1 METTRLK
8 DKEFN
13 LQTALV
19 NLINQ
24 YVKKGSF
31 KYIKEPIFIQFLDKD
46 DQLGLVASPGA
57 HIVDLDYSGQAKWVY
72 NYVAT
77 IKTKNRASA
86 YNQLNELSEFLQR
99 LNKTKELVSYST
111 KDEHPF
117 DSFIFD
123 SISVSSDVHEIQ
135 EDLQG
140 TVTYQLDV
148 AVFVYRNGEF

>member
-1 METTRLK
+1 METARLK

-111 KDEHPF
+111 KDKHPF
-117 DSFIFD
+117 DSFLFD

>member
-1 METTRLK
+1 METTGLK
-8 DKEFN
+8 NKEFN

-19 NLINQ
+19 NLINK
-24 YVKKGSF
+24 YEKKEDFF
-31 KYIKEPIFIQFLDKD
+31 KYIKKPIFIKFLDKD
-46 DQLGLVASPGA
+46 DQFGLVASPGA
-57 HIVDLDYSGQAKWVY
+57 HIVDMDFSGRAKWVY

-99 LNKTKELVSYST
+99 LNKTKELVSWSPDHPST
-111 KDEHPF
+111 
-117 DSFIFD
+117 SFIFD

-148 AVFVYRNGEF
+148 AVFVYRKGEF

>member
-1 METTRLK
+1 MGTIGSK
-8 DKEFN
+8 NKEFN

-19 NLINQ
+19 NLIN
-24 YVKKGSF
+24 
-31 KYIKEPIFIQFLDKD
+31 KYINEGSLKPIKDPIFIKFLDKD
-46 DQLGLVASPGA
+46 DHLGLVPSPGA
-57 HIVDLDYSGQAKWVY
+57 HIVDVDYSGQAKWVY

-77 IKTKNRASA
+77 IKTKSRKIA
-86 YNQLNELSEFLQR
+86 YDQLNKLSEFLQR
-99 LNKTKELVSYST
+99 LNKTKELVSWSPDHPST
-111 KDEHPF
+111 
-117 DSFIFD
+117 SFIFD

>member
-1 METTRLK
+1 MENSNF
-8 DKEFN
+8 D

-19 NLINQ
+19 KLING
-24 YVKKGSF
+24 YIDEGSL
-31 KYIKEPIFIQFLDKD
+31 YPIEDHIFIRFLDKD
-46 DQLGLVASPGA
+46 DHLGLVASPGA
-57 HIVDLDYSGQAKWVY
+57 HIVDVDYSGQAKWVY

-77 IKTKNRASA
+77 IRTKNRAEA
-86 YNQLNELSEFLQR
+86 YVKLNKLSEFLQH
-99 LNKTKELVSYST
+99 LNKTKELVSRT
-111 KDEHPF
+111 H
-117 DSFIFD
+117 SFIFD

>member
-1 METTRLK
+1 MK
-8 DKEFN
+8 NNKFD

-19 NLINQ
+19 NLIN
-24 YVKKGSF
+24 
-31 KYIKEPIFIQFLDKD
+31 KYINEGSLKPIKDPIFIRFLDKD
-46 DQLGLVASPGA
+46 DHLGLVPSPGA
-57 HIVDLDYSGQAKWVY
+57 HIVDVDYSGQAKWVY

-77 IKTKNRASA
+77 IKTKSRRIA
-86 YNQLNELSEFLQR
+86 YDQLNKLSEFLQR
-99 LNKTKELVSYST
+99 LNKTKELVSQT
-111 KDEHPF
+111 

>member
-1 METTRLK
+1 MENSNF
-8 DKEFN
+8 D

-19 NLINQ
+19 NLIN
-24 YVKKGSF
+24 
-31 KYIKEPIFIQFLDKD
+31 KYINEGSLKPIKDPIFIQFLDKD
-46 DQLGLVASPGA
+46 DHLGLVPSPGA
-57 HIVDLDYSGQAKWVY
+57 HIVDVDYSGQAKWAY

-77 IKTKNRASA
+77 IKTKSRRIA
-86 YNQLNELSEFLQR
+86 YDQLNKLSEFLQR
-99 LNKTKELVSYST
+99 LNKTKELVSQT
-111 KDEHPF
+111 
-117 DSFIFD
+117 DSFKFD

>member
-1 METTRLK
+1 MGTTGLK
-8 DKEFN
+8 NKEFD

-19 NLINQ
+19 NLIN
-24 YVKKGSF
+24 KHEHEKEGF
-31 KYIKEPIFIQFLDKD
+31 FYIKKPIFIKFLDKD

-57 HIVDLDYSGQAKWVY
+57 HIVDMDFSGLAKWVY

-77 IKTKNRASA
+77 IKTKTRASA

-99 LNKTKELVSYST
+99 LNRTKELVSSNN
-111 KDEHPF
+111 
-117 DSFIFD
+117 SFKFD

-148 AVFVYRNGEF
+148 AVFVYRKGEF

>member
-1 METTRLK
+1 MENSNF
-8 DKEFN
+8 D

-19 NLINQ
+19 NLIN
-24 YVKKGSF
+24 
-31 KYIKEPIFIQFLDKD
+31 KYINEGSLKPIKDPIFIRFLDKD
-46 DQLGLVASPGA
+46 DHLGLVPSPGA
-57 HIVDLDYSGQAKWVY
+57 HIVDVDYSGQAKWVY

-77 IKTKNRASA
+77 IKTKSRRIA
-86 YNQLNELSEFLQR
+86 YNQLNKLSEFLQR
-99 LNKTKELVSYST
+99 LNKTKELVSQTDYF
-111 KDEHPF
+111 K
-117 DSFIFD
+117 FD

>member
-1 METTRLK
+1 METIGLK
-8 DKEFN
+8 NKEFN
-13 LQTALV
+13 LQFALV
-19 NLINQ
+19 KLINK
-24 YVKKGSF
+24 YEKEGF
-31 KYIKEPIFIQFLDKD
+31 FEYIKKPIFMQFLDKD
-46 DQLGLVASPGA
+46 VQLGLVASPGA
-57 HIVDLDYSGQAKWVY
+57 HIVDMDFSGRAKWVY

-77 IKTKNRASA
+77 IKTKTRASA

-99 LNKTKELVSYST
+99 LNRTKELVSSNN
-111 KDEHPF
+111 
-117 DSFIFD
+117 SFKFD

>member
-1 METTRLK
+1 MK
-8 DKEFN
+8 NSKFD

-19 NLINQ
+19 NLINK
-24 YVKKGSF
+24 YEKEGF
-31 KYIKEPIFIQFLDKD
+31 FEYIKKPIFIHFLDKD

-57 HIVDLDYSGQAKWVY
+57 HITDADFSGVAKWVY

-77 IKTKNRASA
+77 IKTTKRADA

-99 LNKTKELVSYST
+99 LNKTKELVSQT
-111 KDEHPF
+111 
-117 DSFIFD
+117 DSFIFE

>member
-1 METTRLK
+1 MK
-8 DKEFN
+8 NSKFD

-19 NLINQ
+19 NLINK
-24 YVKKGSF
+24 YEKEGF
-31 KYIKEPIFIQFLDKD
+31 FEYIKKPIFIHFLDKD

-57 HIVDLDYSGQAKWVY
+57 HITDADFSGVAKWVY

-77 IKTKNRASA
+77 IKTTKRADA
-86 YNQLNELSEFLQR
+86 YNQLNELSEFLKR
-99 LNKTKELVSYST
+99 LNKTKELVSQT
-111 KDEHPF
+111 
-117 DSFIFD
+117 DSFKFD

>member
-1 METTRLK
+1 MK
-8 DKEFN
+8 NSKFD

-19 NLINQ
+19 NLINK
-24 YVKKGSF
+24 YEKEGF
-31 KYIKEPIFIQFLDKD
+31 FEYIKKPIFIHFLDKD

-57 HIVDLDYSGQAKWVY
+57 HITDADFSGVAKWVY

-77 IKTKNRASA
+77 IKTTKRADA

-99 LNKTKELVSYST
+99 LNKTKELVSQT
-111 KDEHPF
+111 
-117 DSFIFD
+117 DSFKFD

-148 AVFVYRNGEF
+148 AIFVYRNGEF

>member
-1 METTRLK
+1 METTGLK
-8 DKEFN
+8 NEEFN

-19 NLINQ
+19 SLIN
-24 YVKKGSF
+24 KKEGSF
-31 KYIKEPIFIQFLDKD
+31 KYIKKPIFIKFLDKD

-57 HIVDLDYSGQAKWVY
+57 HIVDMDFSGRAKWVY

-77 IKTKNRASA
+77 IKTKTRASA

-99 LNKTKELVSYST
+99 LNRTKELVSSNN
-111 KDEHPF
+111 
-117 DSFIFD
+117 SFKFD

>member
-1 METTRLK
+1 MK
-8 DKEFN
+8 NNNFD

-19 NLINQ
+19 KLING
-24 YVKKGSF
+24 YIDEGSL
-31 KYIKEPIFIQFLDKD
+31 YPIEDHIFIQFLDKD
-46 DQLGLVASPGA
+46 DHLGLVASPGA
-57 HIVDLDYSGQAKWVY
+57 HIVDVDYSGQAKWVY

-77 IKTKNRASA
+77 IRTKNRAEA
-86 YNQLNELSEFLQR
+86 YDKLNKLSEFLQH
-99 LNKTKELVSYST
+99 LNKTKELVSRT
-111 KDEHPF
+111 P
-117 DSFIFD
+117 SFIFD

>member
-1 METTRLK
+1 METARLK
-8 DKEFN
+8 DKEFD

-19 NLINQ
+19 KLIN
-24 YVKKGSF
+24 G
-31 KYIKEPIFIQFLDKD
+31 YIDEGFLYPIEDHIFIQFLDKD
-46 DQLGLVASPGA
+46 DHLGLVASPGA
-57 HIVDLDYSGQAKWVY
+57 HIVDVDYSGQAKWVY

-77 IKTKNRASA
+77 IRTKNRAEA
-86 YNQLNELSEFLQR
+86 YDKLNKLSEFLQH
-99 LNKTKELVSYST
+99 LNKTKELVSRT
-111 KDEHPF
+111 H
-117 DSFIFD
+117 SFIFD

>member
-1 METTRLK
+1 MK
-8 DKEFN
+8 NSKFDV
-13 LQTALV
+13 QTALV
-19 NLINQ
+19 NLINK
-24 YVKKGSF
+24 YEKEGF
-31 KYIKEPIFIQFLDKD
+31 FEYIKKPIFIHFLDKD

-57 HIVDLDYSGQAKWVY
+57 HITDADFSGVAKWVY

-77 IKTKNRASA
+77 IKTTKRADA

-99 LNKTKELVSYST
+99 LNKTKELVSQT
-111 KDEHPF
+111 
-117 DSFIFD
+117 DSFKFD

>member
-1 METTRLK
+1 MGNSNF
-8 DKEFN
+8 D

-19 NLINQ
+19 KLINR
-24 YVKKGSF
+24 YIDEGSL
-31 KYIKEPIFIQFLDKD
+31 YPIEDHIFIQFLDKD
-46 DQLGLVASPGA
+46 DHLGLVASPGA
-57 HIVDLDYSGQAKWVY
+57 HIVDADYSGQAKWVY

-77 IKTKNRASA
+77 IRTKSRAEA
-86 YNQLNELSEFLQR
+86 YDKLNKLSEFLQH
-99 LNKTKELVSYST
+99 LNKTKELVSQT
-111 KDEHPF
+111 H
-117 DSFIFD
+117 SFIFD

>member
-1 METTRLK
+1 METTGLK
-8 DKEFN
+8 NKEFD

-19 NLINQ
+19 NLINK
-24 YVKKGSF
+24 KKGSF
-31 KYIKEPIFIQFLDKD
+31 KYIKKPIFIKFLDKD

-57 HIVDLDYSGQAKWVY
+57 HIVDMDFSGLAKWVY

-77 IKTKNRASA
+77 IKTTKRADA
-86 YNQLNELSEFLQR
+86 YNQLNELSEFLQK
-99 LNKTKELVSYST
+99 LNRTKKLISSNN
-111 KDEHPF
+111 
-117 DSFIFD
+117 SFKFD

>member
-1 METTRLK
+1 MK
-8 DKEFN
+8 NSKFD

-19 NLINQ
+19 NLIN
-24 YVKKGSF
+24 
-31 KYIKEPIFIQFLDKD
+31 KYINEGSLKPIKDPIFIQFLDKD
-46 DQLGLVASPGA
+46 DHLGLVPSPGA
-57 HIVDLDYSGQAKWVY
+57 HIVDVDYSGQAKWVY

-77 IKTKNRASA
+77 IKTKSRRIA
-86 YNQLNELSEFLQR
+86 YDQLNKLSEFLQS
-99 LNKTKELVSYST
+99 LNKTKELVSQT
-111 KDEHPF
+111 

>member
-1 METTRLK
+1 MGNSK
-8 DKEFN
+8 FN

-19 NLINQ
+19 KLINK
-24 YVKKGSF
+24 YVNLSN
-31 KYIKEPIFIQFLDKD
+31 KYKEGPFRYIEKPIFIKFLDKD
-46 DQLGLVASPGA
+46 DHLGLVPSPGA
-57 HIVDLDYSGQAKWVY
+57 HIVDVDYSGQAKWVY

-99 LNKTKELVSYST
+99 LNKTKELVSRSP
-111 KDEHPF
+111 DHPGT
-117 DSFIFD
+117 SFIFD

-148 AVFVYRNGEF
+148 AVFVYRKGEF

>member
-1 METTRLK
+1 MK
-8 DKEFN
+8 NSKFD

-19 NLINQ
+19 SLIN
-24 YVKKGSF
+24 
-31 KYIKEPIFIQFLDKD
+31 KYINEGSLKPIKDPIFIKFLDKD
-46 DQLGLVASPGA
+46 DHLGLVPSPGA
-57 HIVDLDYSGQAKWVY
+57 HIVDVDYSGQAKWVY

-77 IKTKNRASA
+77 IKTKSRRIA
-86 YNQLNELSEFLQR
+86 YDQLNKLSEFLQR
-99 LNKTKELVSYST
+99 LNKTKELVSQT
-111 KDEHPF
+111 
-117 DSFIFD
+117 DSFLFD

>member
-1 METTRLK
+1 MK
-8 DKEFN
+8 NSKFD

-19 NLINQ
+19 NLIN
-24 YVKKGSF
+24 
-31 KYIKEPIFIQFLDKD
+31 KYINEGSLKPIKDPIFIQFLDKD
-46 DQLGLVASPGA
+46 DHLGLVPSPGA
-57 HIVDLDYSGQAKWVY
+57 HIVDADYSGQAKWVY

-77 IKTKNRASA
+77 IKTKSRRIA
-86 YNQLNELSEFLQR
+86 YDQLNKLSEFLQR
-99 LNKTKELVSYST
+99 LNKTKELVSQT
-111 KDEHPF
+111 
-117 DSFIFD
+117 DSFKFD

>member
-1 METTRLK
+1 MENSNF
-8 DKEFN
+8 D

-19 NLINQ
+19 NLIN
-24 YVKKGSF
+24 
-31 KYIKEPIFIQFLDKD
+31 KYINEGSLKPIKDPIFIKFLDKD
-46 DQLGLVASPGA
+46 DHLGLVPSPGA
-57 HIVDLDYSGQAKWVY
+57 HIVDVDYSGQAKWVY

-77 IKTKNRASA
+77 IKTKSRRIA
-86 YNQLNELSEFLQR
+86 YDQLNKLSEFLQR
-99 LNKTKELVSYST
+99 LNKTKELVSQT
-111 KDEHPF
+111 
-117 DSFIFD
+117 DSFKFD

>member
-1 METTRLK
+1 MK
-8 DKEFN
+8 NSKFD

-19 NLINQ
+19 NLINK
-24 YVKKGSF
+24 YEKEGF
-31 KYIKEPIFIQFLDKD
+31 FEYIKKPIFIHFLDKD

-57 HIVDLDYSGQAKWVY
+57 HITDADFSGVAKWVY

-77 IKTKNRASA
+77 IKTKNRADA

-99 LNKTKELVSYST
+99 LNKTKELASQT
-111 KDEHPF
+111 
-117 DSFIFD
+117 DSFKFD

>member
-1 METTRLK
+1 MK
-8 DKEFN
+8 NSNFD

-19 NLINQ
+19 KLING
-24 YVKKGSF
+24 YIDEGSL
-31 KYIKEPIFIQFLDKD
+31 YPIEDHIFIQFLDKD
-46 DQLGLVASPGA
+46 DHLGLVASPGA
-57 HIVDLDYSGQAKWVY
+57 HIVDVDYSGQAKWVY

-77 IKTKNRASA
+77 IRTKNRAEA
-86 YNQLNELSEFLQR
+86 YDKLNKLSEFLQH
-99 LNKTKELVSYST
+99 LNKTKELVSRT
-111 KDEHPF
+111 H
-117 DSFIFD
+117 SFIFD

>member
-1 METTRLK
+1 MK
-8 DKEFN
+8 NSKFD

-19 NLINQ
+19 NLINK
-24 YVKKGSF
+24 YEKEGF
-31 KYIKEPIFIQFLDKD
+31 FEYIKKPIFIHFLDKD

-57 HIVDLDYSGQAKWVY
+57 HITDADFSGVAKWVY

-77 IKTKNRASA
+77 IKTTKRADA

-99 LNKTKELVSYST
+99 LNKTKELVSQT
-111 KDEHPF
+111 
-117 DSFIFD
+117 DSFKFD

>member
-1 METTRLK
+1 MENSNF
-8 DKEFN
+8 D

-19 NLINQ
+19 KLING
-24 YVKKGSF
+24 YIDEGSL
-31 KYIKEPIFIQFLDKD
+31 YPIEDHIFIRFLDKD
-46 DQLGLVASPGA
+46 DHLGLVASPGA
-57 HIVDLDYSGQAKWVY
+57 HIVDVDYSGQAKWVY

-77 IKTKNRASA
+77 IRTKNRAEA
-86 YNQLNELSEFLQR
+86 YDKLNKLSEFLQH
-99 LNKTKELVSYST
+99 LNKTKELVSRT
-111 KDEHPF
+111 H
-117 DSFIFD
+117 SFIFD

>member
-1 METTRLK
+1 MK
-8 DKEFN
+8 NKKFN

-19 NLINQ
+19 KLINR
-24 YVKKGSF
+24 YIDEGSL
-31 KYIKEPIFIQFLDKD
+31 YPIEDHIFIQFLDKD
-46 DQLGLVASPGA
+46 DHLGLVASPGA
-57 HIVDLDYSGQAKWVY
+57 HIVDVDYSGQAKWVY

-77 IKTKNRASA
+77 IRTKNRAEA
-86 YNQLNELSEFLQR
+86 YDKLNKLSEFLQR
-99 LNKTKELVSYST
+99 LNKTKELISYS
-111 KDEHPF
+111 KDHPF
-117 DSFIFD
+117 TSFIFD

>member
-1 METTRLK
+1 MK
-8 DKEFN
+8 NNKFD

-19 NLINQ
+19 NLIN
-24 YVKKGSF
+24 
-31 KYIKEPIFIQFLDKD
+31 KYINEGSLKPIKDPIFIQFLDKD
-46 DQLGLVASPGA
+46 DHLGLVPSPGA
-57 HIVDLDYSGQAKWVY
+57 HIVDVDYSGQAKWVY

-77 IKTKNRASA
+77 IKTKSRRIA
-86 YNQLNELSEFLQR
+86 YDQLNKLSEFLQR
-99 LNKTKELVSYST
+99 LNKTKELVSQT
-111 KDEHPF
+111 

>member
-1 METTRLK
+1 MK
-8 DKEFN
+8 NSKFD

-19 NLINQ
+19 NLIN
-24 YVKKGSF
+24 
-31 KYIKEPIFIQFLDKD
+31 KYINEGSLKPIKDPIFIKFLDKD
-46 DQLGLVASPGA
+46 DHLGLVPSPGA
-57 HIVDLDYSGQAKWVY
+57 HIVDVDYSGQAKWVY

-77 IKTKNRASA
+77 IKTKSRRIA
-86 YNQLNELSEFLQR
+86 YDQLNKLSEFLQR
-99 LNKTKELVSYST
+99 LNKTKELVSQT
-111 KDEHPF
+111 

-148 AVFVYRNGEF
+148 AVFVYRKGEF

>member
-1 METTRLK
+1 MENSNF
-8 DKEFN
+8 D

-19 NLINQ
+19 NLIN
-24 YVKKGSF
+24 
-31 KYIKEPIFIQFLDKD
+31 KYINEGSLKPIKDPIFIQFLDKD
-46 DQLGLVASPGA
+46 DHLGLVPSPGA
-57 HIVDLDYSGQAKWVY
+57 HIVDVDYSGQAKWAY

-77 IKTKNRASA
+77 IKTKSRRIA
-86 YNQLNELSEFLQR
+86 YDQLNKLSEFLQR
-99 LNKTKELVSYST
+99 LNKTKELVSQT
-111 KDEHPF
+111 H
-117 DSFIFD
+117 SFIFD

>member
-1 METTRLK
+1 METPGLK
-8 DKEFN
+8 NREFN

-19 NLINQ
+19 NLINK
-24 YVKKGSF
+24 YEKKEDFF
-31 KYIKEPIFIQFLDKD
+31 KYIKKPIFIKFLDKD
-46 DQLGLVASPGA
+46 DQFGLVASPGA
-57 HIVDLDYSGQAKWVY
+57 HIVDMDFSGRAKWVY

-77 IKTKNRASA
+77 IKTKTRASA

-99 LNKTKELVSYST
+99 LNRTKELVSSNN
-111 KDEHPF
+111 
-117 DSFIFD
+117 SFKFD